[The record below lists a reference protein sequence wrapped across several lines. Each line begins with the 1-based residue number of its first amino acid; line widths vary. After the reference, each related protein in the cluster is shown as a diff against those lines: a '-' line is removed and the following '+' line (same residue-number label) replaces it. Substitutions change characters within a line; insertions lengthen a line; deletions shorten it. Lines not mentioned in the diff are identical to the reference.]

1 MIKVCVC
8 NQKGGVGKSIT
19 SINLAAAMAHNG
31 YKILVIDFDPQGN
44 STTGL
49 GVEAREVS
57 LTIGEAMVDNV
68 PLRDIII
75 ETNTSGVFIAPAN
88 DHLGDAR
95 ERITIQQIRREAY
108 LSRILD
114 NPDNNQYD
122 YCFIDC
128 GPSLDML
135 TVNAINAADY
145 YIIPCEVGRAALDG
159 VDKLLSTITTIKC
172 QNNIPDVCR
181 ILLTKYDARNT
192 VTTGWMLRALEPY
205 KDMTFQTFIRKNELV
220 NQAYIA
226 GRTVFEFNPNSMGA
240 KDYSELAKEF
250 VYFCPNRET
259 KNPKKKVAKS

>member
-1 MIKVCVC
+1 LIKVCVC

-19 SINLAAAMAHNG
+19 SINLAAAMALKG
-31 YKILVIDFDPQGN
+31 SRILVVDFDPQGN

-49 GVEAREVS
+49 GVEASEVA

-75 ETNTSGVFIAPAN
+75 ETSTNGVYVAPAN
-88 DHLGDAR
+88 DHLGVAR
-95 ERITIQQIRREAY
+95 ERISIQPIRREAY

-114 NPDNNQYD
+114 PPENNQYD

-135 TVNAINAADY
+135 TINAINAADY
-145 YIIPCEVGRAALDG
+145 YIIPCEVSRAALDG
-159 VDKLLSTITTIKC
+159 VDKLLSTITTVKC
-172 QNNIPDVCR
+172 QDNIPDICR

-192 VTTGWMLRALEPY
+192 VSIDWMRRALEPY
-205 KDMTFQTFIRKNELV
+205 QDMTFKTFIRKSEPV

-226 GRTVFEFNPNSMGA
+226 GRTVFEFNPSSTGA
-240 KDYSELAKEF
+240 KDYGALAQEF
-250 VYFCPNRET
+250 IFWRPVEI
-259 KNPKKKVAKS
+259 KNNKKKAAKS